1 MIEGGISTIS
11 QRYAEANRPYSPN
24 YDVNKDISFI
34 LQLDCNNLQIT
45 LAQ

>member
-11 QRYAEANRPYSPN
+11 QRYAKANSPYSPN
-24 YDVNKDISFI
+24 YDVNKVISFI
-34 LQLDCNNLQIT
+34 LQLDSNNLQIT